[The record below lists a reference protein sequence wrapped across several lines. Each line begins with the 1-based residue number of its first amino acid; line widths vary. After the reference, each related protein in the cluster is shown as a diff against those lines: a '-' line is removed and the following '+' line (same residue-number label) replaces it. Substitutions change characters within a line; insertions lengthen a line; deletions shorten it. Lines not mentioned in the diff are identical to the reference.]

1 MARRIRIIRNKRP
14 EVLRM
19 SGKKLP
25 RPSHGAG
32 TTEATK
38 PYWCMWCWYPKT
50 SNIKAKCECC
60 GKLGATSTPQKRI
73 SQVYLEDNPVF
84 LESR

>member
-14 EVLRM
+14 DVLRNA
-19 SGKKLP
+19 GVKIP

-32 TTEATK
+32 EETPVR
-38 PYWCMWCWYPKT
+38 PYWCMWCYYPKT
-50 SNIKAKCECC
+50 TPKQKCECC
-60 GKLGATSTPQKRI
+60 GKLGATSTPQKQI
-73 SQVYLEDNPVF
+73 SQVYLEDNTVF